1 MSADSTRRQSLC
13 PGCHRPVFANEAG
26 ASSCAVCGTDY
37 DGSLIAEAQ
46 RESVRAKVRKE
57 GYAPDALR
65 ATRIP
70 AATGYGTHLVAR
82 AGAEQKG
89 DLRLQWEGAQR
100 SRNAFAEFLPVV
112 LAAIVGAAFF
122 PEASMIA
129 RLAVAMVAGG
139 LTYVV
144 VLTLVGDSLRFYFEV
159 SADDLLVR
167 QGSMWSRELERIP
180 AQDVDQLYV
189 IGYTKAN
196 EGQQQRYEVRCRTRS
211 GELVSICR
219 GLHSLEQ
226 ALWIEYQIERH
237 LGVVDLPVE
246 GEVNRS

>member
-1 MSADSTRRQSLC
+1 MSAASTRRQSLC

-37 DGSLIAEAQ
+37 DGSLIVEAEH
-46 RESVRAKVRKE
+46 ESVRAKVRKE
-57 GYAPDALR
+57 SYAPDGLR

-70 AATGYGTHLVAR
+70 AATGYGTDLVAR

-100 SRNAFAEFLPVV
+100 SRNAFAELLPVLMATV
-112 LAAIVGAAFF
+112 VAGAFF
-122 PEASMIA
+122 PDAGMIS
-129 RLAVAMVAGG
+129 RLAVAMVVAG
-139 LTYVV
+139 LTYLV
-144 VLTLVGDSLRFYFEV
+144 VLTLVGDSLRFFFEV
-159 SADDLLVR
+159 SADDLVVR
-167 QGSMWSRELERIP
+167 QGSMWSQELDRVP
-180 AQDVDQLYV
+180 AQEVDQLYV
-189 IGYTKAN
+189 IEYTKAN
-196 EGQQQRYEVRCRTRS
+196 EAQEQRYEVRCRTDS
-211 GELVSICR
+211 GDVLSLCR

-246 GEVNRS
+246 GEVRRS